1 MHNRIANI
9 IYNLT
14 GGRLSYSTYTLEG
27 CEDAYR
33 DQLNIDVERATKELE
48 KENEMLKS
56 ENFTFEELLV
66 KLQKMPYPPFLARL
80 KASSIELNW
89 NLNDSTHCLILWEIV

>member
-56 ENFTFEELLV
+56 ENFTFEELTKTQEELIDIN
-66 KLQKMPYPPFLARL
+66 KHLIRL
-80 KASSIELNW
+80 KSIFQN
-89 NLNDSTHCLILWEIV
+89 TKR